1 MEPGTTLPS
10 PFRCWKISERSGI
23 LHSADWMSV
32 GDEAMALE
40 RTEQPATDLL
50 LADAERGEVKL
61 SELWSEGPI
70 VLYFHRHFG

>member
-1 MEPGTTLPS
+1 
-10 PFRCWKISERSGI
+10 
-23 LHSADWMSV
+23 MSV

-50 LADAERGEVKL
+50 LGDAERGEVKL
-61 SELWSEGPI
+61 SELWKDGPI

>member
-1 MEPGTTLPS
+1 
-10 PFRCWKISERSGI
+10 
-23 LHSADWMSV
+23 MSV

>member
-1 MEPGTTLPS
+1 MPASVLEDLGEFGHAT
-10 PFRCWKISERSGI
+10 ERAGSNF
-23 LHSADWMSV
+23 V

-50 LADAERGEVKL
+50 LGDAERGEVKL
-61 SELWSEGPI
+61 SELWSKGPV